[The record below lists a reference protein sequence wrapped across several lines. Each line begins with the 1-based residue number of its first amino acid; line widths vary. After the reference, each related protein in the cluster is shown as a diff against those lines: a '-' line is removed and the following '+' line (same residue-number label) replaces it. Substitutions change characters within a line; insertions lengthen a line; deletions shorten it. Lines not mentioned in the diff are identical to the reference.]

1 MSQLQKQT
9 ISGVKWTTLHTIVS
23 AITGP
28 VLLWIKSVFLEPNQF
43 AFISIILIVIGLVK
57 LLETFGISQAII
69 QKDSIT
75 KKESSTLF
83 FFNIFF
89 SIFMGIILFFSAPR
103 IAIFYEMPELESF
116 LRYVIIIAILAGPA
130 LLFRAF
136 LEKKL
141 LFRRLSIID
150 MTGNI
155 ILFISTTVFLIL
167 DFGVLAIVFGHI
179 SSGLFTTTA
188 IVFSVLK
195 YNAARITVYFKPALL
210 RPFLSFGV
218 FVSAKQLLTYIAN
231 RADELLIGYFLTPEV
246 LGVYHF
252 GKNMLEKI
260 RTLMTKSFGKVL
272 YPVFSKLKHN
282 ITRLGQAYQQIS
294 RYISFGAF
302 PVFSGIALTAHLF
315 VPLFFGEKW
324 LDSVIVFQVFSVSMI
339 FMLLTANISS
349 SLLYSLN
356 KPKIVFF
363 IDVVLNA
370 VYFIA
375 LFIVAKEGMILVLI
389 TYSLYVILKTIVLQ
403 FYTNKYLN
411 LSILQYIAQFKV
423 PLIATLVMLIFV
435 LGFQFLLSDHLNTIL
450 MFTVSAIMGI
460 IVFTLMVY
468 YTDKQT
474 IADLKRAI
482 IKGEIK
488 AVDKDES

>member
-9 ISGVKWTTLHTIVS
+9 ITGVKWTALHTVVS
-23 AITGP
+23 AVTGP
-28 VLLWIKSVFLEPNQF
+28 VLLWVKSRFLEPGQF

-103 IAIFYEMPELESF
+103 IAIFYEMPELEYF

-155 ILFISTTVFLIL
+155 IIFISTTVFLFL
-167 DFGVLAIVFGHI
+167 DYGVLAIVFGHI
-179 SSGLFTTTA
+179 TGGLFTTTA
-188 IVFSVLK
+188 IIVSALK
-195 YNAARITVYFKPALL
+195 YNATSIKLYFNPLLL

-218 FVSAKQLLTYIAN
+218 YVSAKQLLTYMAS
-231 RADELLIGYFLTPEV
+231 RADELLIGYFLTPEI

-282 ITRLGQAYQQIS
+282 ITHLGQAYQQVS

-302 PVFSGIALTAHLF
+302 PVFTGIALTAHLF
-315 VPLFFGEKW
+315 VPLLFGEKW

-356 KPKIVFF
+356 KPKIVFY
-363 IDVVLNA
+363 IDVVMNT
-370 VYFIA
+370 VYFVA
-375 LFIVAKEGMILVLI
+375 LFFVANEGMIFVLV
-389 TYSLYVILKTIVLQ
+389 TYSLYVILKTSVLQ
-403 FYTNKYLN
+403 FYTNKYLKQTIYQY
-411 LSILQYIAQFKV
+411 LSQFK
-423 PLIATLVMLIFV
+423 ISIISTLVMIMAV
-435 LGFQFLLSDHLNTIL
+435 LGFQFLFTNVLNIIF
-450 MFTVSAIMGI
+450 MFTGSAIVGI
-460 IVFTLMVY
+460 LIFTLMVFFF
-468 YTDKQT
+468 DKKT
-474 IADLKRAI
+474 ITDLKRALL
-482 IKGEIK
+482 KGEIK
-488 AVDKDES
+488 ASE